1 MLFND
6 KVLYFLI
13 IFNFYIL
20 NVTYKIKLLVMPDS
34 LLSNKLNGGLQIIYS
49 VLIFAPFFSNF

>member
-20 NVTYKIKLLVMPDS
+20 NVTCKIKLLVMPDS
-34 LLSNKLNGGLQIIYS
+34 LLSNKLNGGLQQ
-49 VLIFAPFFSNF
+49 